1 MVEPQIAQQLQ
12 ERIKDIESGTDLK
25 RVAVLSRAGMKIA
38 TAGSS
43 TMDADAETGSSA
55 ALIELSE
62 KLSDSVNHGELRE
75 IVVKAEDGFVIL
87 QHINPEFMVFG
98 GISNPLRVG
107 FYLEYLR
114 NEANKF
120 AYILAGNQVTDELK
134 KEIKAQKE
142 RAKKEEKKDIDELTK
157 DFAMDKSADDDIK
170 AMEGVLGFLQDWSS
184 EEGEEPAAESQGDVV
199 GLDQDMT
206 FGLEG
211 GGASLAPTS
220 ISQEDIEK
228 ARGVSTEDEEVS
240 GGKQL
245 PAEEEEDIG
254 DALDALE
261 AIAESAETTEE
272 SSSETTGENIEPPE
286 PAEAKAESAEPEIT
300 PPEPSSQ
307 SIQSEE
313 DAMNDAL
320 SALDSFTGRG
330 ASEKASTQA
339 AKGEVV
345 EEDEMGLPDE
355 ILDSLDEIA
364 EGGSTAKKAEP
375 EEDLPYG
382 IKIYEGEVPPV
393 PLEDY
398 VSFEVGSLTESE
410 RKAQQE
416 EAKETRKETKQPEK
430 EIKSPPQEIEEFEQD
445 EGLGMES
452 EYGDM
457 GDIPMGEDGEPDFD
471 AMVASEYI
479 DPDLELE
486 EDALVDALNEIEQEK
501 EKKNE

>member
-1 MVEPQIAQQLQ
+1 MSMVEPQIAQQLQ

-62 KLSDSVNHGELRE
+62 KLSDSVNHVELRE

-184 EEGEEPAAESQGDVV
+184 EEGEEPAAENQGDVV

-254 DALDALE
+254 DALDAL
-261 AIAESAETTEE
+261 
-272 SSSETTGENIEPPE
+272 
-286 PAEAKAESAEPEIT
+286 
-300 PPEPSSQ
+300 
-307 SIQSEE
+307 
-313 DAMNDAL
+313 
-320 SALDSFTGRG
+320 
-330 ASEKASTQA
+330 
-339 AKGEVV
+339 
-345 EEDEMGLPDE
+345 
-355 ILDSLDEIA
+355 
-364 EGGSTAKKAEP
+364 
-375 EEDLPYG
+375 
-382 IKIYEGEVPPV
+382 
-393 PLEDY
+393 
-398 VSFEVGSLTESE
+398 
-410 RKAQQE
+410 
-416 EAKETRKETKQPEK
+416 
-430 EIKSPPQEIEEFEQD
+430 
-445 EGLGMES
+445 
-452 EYGDM
+452 
-457 GDIPMGEDGEPDFD
+457 
-471 AMVASEYI
+471 
-479 DPDLELE
+479 
-486 EDALVDALNEIEQEK
+486 
-501 EKKNE
+501 